1 MSNEAYAGDL
11 DPTSAWRE
19 LSHDPSAC
27 LIDVRT
33 NAEWGYV
40 GLPDLRTID
49 KQILCI
55 SWKLFPDNAPNTAFV
70 DQVRA
75 AGVAP
80 NQRLFLICRSGQR
93 SKEAAIALTA
103 AGFET
108 CYNVAEGFEGD
119 RDAAGHRATVNGWKV
134 AGLPWRQG

>member
-1 MSNEAYAGDL
+1 MGQEAYAGDL
-11 DPTSAWRE
+11 NPASTWRE
-19 LSHDPSAC
+19 LSGDPTAC

-33 NAEWGYV
+33 NAEWAYV
-40 GLPDLRTID
+40 GLPDLEPIGR
-49 KQILCI
+49 QVLCI
-55 SWKLFPDNAPNTAFV
+55 SWKLFPDNAANAAFV

-80 NQRLFLICRSGQR
+80 GQRIFLICRSGQR
-93 SKEAAIALTA
+93 SRDAAIALTA
-103 AGFET
+103 SGFET

-119 RDAAGHRATVNGWKV
+119 RDSAGHRGSVNGWKV